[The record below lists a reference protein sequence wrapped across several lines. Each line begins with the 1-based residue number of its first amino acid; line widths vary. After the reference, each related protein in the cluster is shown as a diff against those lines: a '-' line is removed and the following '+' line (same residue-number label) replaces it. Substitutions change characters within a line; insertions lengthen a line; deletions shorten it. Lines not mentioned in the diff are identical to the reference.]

1 MIRDCSI
8 AFVRWASIAVLA
20 LGTSGCGQ
28 EDPPHGPNDGN
39 RQANARTSRTES
51 ANAPERPGRILL
63 FSMDTVR
70 ADRVSGYGAAATT
83 PNLEEIAAE
92 GVRFTDFYAAAS
104 FTLPATM
111 SIFTGLD
118 ALEHGLWNEAAV
130 LAPSVPTLA
139 ELLRKAGYRTQAFH
153 EGGYVDAEFG
163 FDRGFDRYVAY
174 PQRKVVEESLWSI
187 LDWMRSATSEP
198 YFLFLHTYT
207 AHDPYGGF
215 DLYRREHPERGLPT
229 SKEIEQWRREFPK
242 REPGATSHAATV
254 SAEIRKL
261 CTLFNQL
268 ANDNFER
275 LGCGYNYL
283 PAGFPDTPHFD
294 LDRTALLRGYENRI
308 RSIDRAIGQIRSL
321 LLELDQWDDTLFI
334 ITSDHG
340 EAFFEH
346 GLYRHDLVPFNEVL
360 KIPLIISYPR
370 LLRGRGV
377 RDVAGITWHLDLLP
391 TILSLANVPY
401 PGNLRGVDLTPR
413 LIDNG
418 NGADDRVVFPG
429 VLRIPNEG
437 MEPIRRVA
445 VSSRFKLIEGH
456 PKFGD
461 SEGLLFDLRESPEEQ
476 HNLRTERVEIF
487 NEFTERIRRYERELE
502 PRPAIHRATRKPIT
516 TLPGEFPAKFTL
528 SPEEEEAL
536 RALGYRD

>member
-1 MIRDCSI
+1 M
-8 AFVRWASIAVLA
+8 
-20 LGTSGCGQ
+20 
-28 EDPPHGPNDGN
+28 
-39 RQANARTSRTES
+39 NAKGSRPKS
-51 ANAPERPGRILL
+51 ADAPERPGRIIL

-70 ADRVSGYGAAATT
+70 ADRVSGYGTAATT
-83 PNLEEIAAE
+83 PYLEEIAAE

-130 LAPSVPTLA
+130 LAPDVPTLA
-139 ELLRKAGYRTQAFH
+139 ELLREAGYRTQAFH

-163 FDRGFDRYVAY
+163 FDRGFDQYVAY
-174 PQRKVVEESLWSI
+174 PQRKVVQESLWSI
-187 LDWMRSATSEP
+187 LDWMRSAQNES
-198 YFLFLHTYT
+198 YFLFLHTYA

-215 DLYRREHPERGLPT
+215 DRYRREHPERGLPT
-229 SKEIEQWRREFPK
+229 REEIEQWRRKFPK
-242 REPGATSHAATV
+242 REPGAASHAFTAP
-254 SAEIRKL
+254 AEIRKL

-268 ANDNFER
+268 ADENSER

-283 PAGFPDTPHFD
+283 PSGFPGTPHFD
-294 LDRTALLRGYENRI
+294 LDRSALLRGYEEQI

-346 GLYRHDLVPFNEVL
+346 GLYRHDQVPFNEVL
-360 KIPLIISYPR
+360 RIPLIVSYPR
-370 LLRGRGV
+370 LLRDGGV
-377 RDVAGITWHLDLLP
+377 REVAGVTWHLDLLP
-391 TILSLANVPY
+391 TILSLANVSG
-401 PGNLRGVDLTPR
+401 PGNLRGVDLSPQLT
-413 LIDNG
+413 G
-418 NGADDRVVFPG
+418 NSHGSADRIVFPG

-445 VSSRFKLIEGH
+445 VGNRLKLIEGH
-456 PKFGD
+456 AKFGD
-461 SEGLLFDLRESPEEQ
+461 SEGLLFDLGESPEERD
-476 HNLRTERVEIF
+476 NLRTERVDIF
-487 NEFTERIRRYERELE
+487 NEWMERVRHYERELE
-502 PRPAIHRATRKPIT
+502 PHPALHRETRKPIT
-516 TLPGEFPAKFTL
+516 KQPGEFSAKFTL

>member
-1 MIRDCSI
+1 MTRDRCI
-8 AFVRWASIAVLA
+8 AFVSWASIAVLA
-20 LGTSGCGQ
+20 FGASGCRQ
-28 EDPPHGPNDGN
+28 EDQPQGPSDANG
-39 RQANARTSRTES
+39 QANTRTSQPES
-51 ANAPERPGRILL
+51 VDTPERPGRIIL

-70 ADRVSGYGAAATT
+70 ADRVSGYGTATTT
-83 PNLEEIAAE
+83 PNLEEITAE
-92 GVRFTDFYAAAS
+92 GVRFVDFYAAAS

-118 ALEHGLWNEAAV
+118 ALEHGVWNEAAV
-130 LAPSVPTLA
+130 LAPDVPTLA

-163 FDRGFDRYVAY
+163 FDRGFDQYTAY

-187 LDWMRSATSEP
+187 LDWMRSAKSEP
-198 YFLFLHTYT
+198 YFLFLHTYA

-215 DLYRREHPERGLPT
+215 DRYRREHPERGLPT
-229 SKEIEQWRREFPK
+229 REEIAQWRRQYPA

-261 CTLFNQL
+261 CSLFNQL
-268 ANDNFER
+268 ANDNSER
-275 LGCGYNYL
+275 LNCGYNNL
-283 PAGFPDTPHFD
+283 SAAFPDTPDFD
-294 LDRTALLRGYENRI
+294 LDRSAMLHGYEDRI

-321 LLELDQWDDTLFI
+321 LVELDQWEDTLFI

-346 GLYRHDLVPFNEVL
+346 GLYRHDQVPFNEVL

-370 LLRGRGV
+370 LLRERGV
-377 RDVAGITWHLDLLP
+377 REVAGITWHLDLLP
-391 TILSLANVPY
+391 TILSLANVARPDH
-401 PGNLRGVDLTPR
+401 LRGIDLSPQ
-413 LIDNG
+413 LIG
-418 NGADDRVVFPG
+418 NGAGTDGRIVFPG

-445 VSSRFKLIEGH
+445 VGNRFKFIEGH
-456 PKFGD
+456 KKFGD
-461 SEGLLFDLRESPEEQ
+461 PEGLLFDLRKSPEEQ
-476 HNLRTERVEIF
+476 ANLRTKRAEIFSEFEERV
-487 NEFTERIRRYERELE
+487 RRYERDLE
-502 PRPAIHRATRKPIT
+502 PHPAIHRKTRKPIT
-516 TLPGEFPAKFTL
+516 QSPGEFSAKFTL
-528 SPEEEEAL
+528 SPEEEETL